1 MSVFAR
7 ALAVLTLVGGACTQ
21 PSPVVTDIDA
31 EDLRAAALS
40 QSDLGGAY
48 SSFQFDSV
56 FGGFETNEERARDKS
71 DRPNEERQA
80 LERSGRLAAYQSM
93 YVPRDQ
99 SAAIVRIFTLVGV
112 FRDATGASDYFSSVA
127 MSSSSTAFDVSGL
140 GDQAKA
146 WRERANVGPQIGI
159 RTRAVVRRGR
169 LLGTVG
175 INRRDELDVNAE
187 VAELARK
194 LDERLRRAA
203 SGELR
208 VYQGARG
215 TEIGAERLQSMAL
228 PLPELG
234 PAYSGFVEDLFLSAF
249 QDNEERAGNVLTF
262 DSADELQ
269 EFERRGRVTG
279 YFEAFAAPDGR
290 TPVSTG
296 AHLFRDDAGAKEF
309 LARFAERCKRLA
321 GGTIGPQRIESVND
335 VAAPTLGDGAV
346 AVALAI
352 PGAHRVTVLVRRG
365 RVVGETVVVRT
376 DDAQARAEAL
386 DLARKLDARTTSA
399 LKR

>member
-7 ALAVLTLVGGACTQ
+7 ALAVLMLVGGACTQ

-175 INRRDELDVNAE
+175 INRRDELDVN
-187 VAELARK
+187 
-194 LDERLRRAA
+194 
-203 SGELR
+203 G
-208 VYQGARG
+208 
-215 TEIGAERLQSMAL
+215 
-228 PLPELG
+228 
-234 PAYSGFVEDLFLSAF
+234 
-249 QDNEERAGNVLTF
+249 
-262 DSADELQ
+262 
-269 EFERRGRVTG
+269 
-279 YFEAFAAPDGR
+279 
-290 TPVSTG
+290 
-296 AHLFRDDAGAKEF
+296 
-309 LARFAERCKRLA
+309 
-321 GGTIGPQRIESVND
+321 
-335 VAAPTLGDGAV
+335 
-346 AVALAI
+346 
-352 PGAHRVTVLVRRG
+352 
-365 RVVGETVVVRT
+365 
-376 DDAQARAEAL
+376 
-386 DLARKLDARTTSA
+386 
-399 LKR
+399 

>member
-7 ALAVLTLVGGACTQ
+7 ALAVLMLVGGACTQ

-93 YVPRDQ
+93 YVLRDQ
-99 SAAIVRIFTLVGV
+99 SA
-112 FRDATGASDYFSSVA
+112 
-127 MSSSSTAFDVSGL
+127 
-140 GDQAKA
+140 
-146 WRERANVGPQIGI
+146 ANVGPQIGM
-159 RTRAVVRRGR
+159 RTRGVVRRGR

-269 EFERRGRVTG
+269 EFE
-279 YFEAFAAPDGR
+279 
-290 TPVSTG
+290 
-296 AHLFRDDAGAKEF
+296 
-309 LARFAERCKRLA
+309 
-321 GGTIGPQRIESVND
+321 
-335 VAAPTLGDGAV
+335 
-346 AVALAI
+346 
-352 PGAHRVTVLVRRG
+352 
-365 RVVGETVVVRT
+365 
-376 DDAQARAEAL
+376 
-386 DLARKLDARTTSA
+386 
-399 LKR
+399 